1 MNRLFYK
8 SEIYA
13 LKNSTRKQKNIY
25 TYHAEG
31 DVDKK
36 KIQDLNNLYGAVLGI
51 ERKMKRSIQEKTLE

>member
-1 MNRLFYK
+1 MNRLFSK

-13 LKNSTRKQKNIY
+13 MKDSIRKQKNFY

-31 DVDKK
+31 DVDK

-51 ERKMKRSIQEKTLE
+51 ERKMNRSIQEKTLE